1 MPIAWAK
8 QGSPF
13 HALGGAIWVA
23 RLDALGLGAEF
34 ITLDEHRPTGTVSVR
49 LDAAGVPDFT
59 IYTDVAWDALTGTP
73 EILAL
78 APRVDAVCFGSLA
91 QRSLV
96 TRRTVQPFLRA
107 CPGDAFTTV
116 LAVGMLPML
125 VYKANTKWRPF
136 QAVSQHPCVLQY
148 GGVGHRCYSFGV

>member
-13 HALGGAIWVA
+13 HALGGAIWAA

-59 IYTDVAWDALTGTP
+59 IYTDVA
-73 EILAL
+73 
-78 APRVDAVCFGSLA
+78 
-91 QRSLV
+91 
-96 TRRTVQPFLRA
+96 
-107 CPGDAFTTV
+107 
-116 LAVGMLPML
+116 
-125 VYKANTKWRPF
+125 
-136 QAVSQHPCVLQY
+136 
-148 GGVGHRCYSFGV
+148 